1 MSHLNT
7 ITKEHFEN
15 SLEHFLAECESVI
28 LPRHHQDLQELCVLY
43 SYFENFDSDFE
54 LGIYDFGTWT
64 GLGGT

>member
-1 MSHLNT
+1 MTHLNT

-43 SYFENFDSDFE
+43 SYFENLILTLN
-54 LGIYDFGTWT
+54 LGFMILKL
-64 GLGGT
+64 GLD